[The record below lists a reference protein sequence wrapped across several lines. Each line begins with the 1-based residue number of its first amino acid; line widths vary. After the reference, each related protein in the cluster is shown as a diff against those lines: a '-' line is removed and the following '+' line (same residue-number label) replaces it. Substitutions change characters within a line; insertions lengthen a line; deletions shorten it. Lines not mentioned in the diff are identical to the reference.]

1 MVSDSRPTPIAP
13 PGWRPRD
20 EDLDFFGLTH
30 PGKVRKE
37 NQDHFLFSTIHKA
50 MRVGGTSL
58 PNPELLEMPSQRLA
72 SFGMVADGVGG
83 HAGGEEA
90 SRAALEAIV
99 EYLVHAT
106 NCFFTTDSSD
116 QAIFLEA
123 LTTGAEK
130 SREAVIGRA
139 QASGDVRG
147 MATTLT
153 AVMVTWPHL
162 FLLQVGDS
170 RCYRFRNGELT
181 QLSRDQ
187 TMAQDLIDMGVLP
200 AERAAA
206 TQFANVLSS
215 SIGGQSYR
223 PVVTTHD
230 VQPGEI
236 LLLCTDGLTKHVSK
250 EQIVARLANLTS
262 SEQVARDLVA
272 DALAGG
278 GSDNVTV
285 VVLRSVVPPSA
296 SPAP

>member
-1 MVSDSRPTPIAP
+1 MSDLEPASSAP

-58 PNPELLEMPSQRLA
+58 PNREQLEMPSQRLA

-83 HAGGEEA
+83 HAGGEQA
-90 SRAALEAIV
+90 SRAALEAIAT
-99 EYLVHAT
+99 YLAHAT
-106 NCFFTTDSSD
+106 NCFFTTDPD
-116 QAIFLEA
+116 NQAVFLEA
-123 LTTGAEK
+123 LTAGAEK
-130 SREAVIGRA
+130 SRDAVIEQA
-139 QASGDVRG
+139 KASGDARG

-153 AVMVTWPHL
+153 AAMVTWPHL
-162 FLLQVGDS
+162 YLLQVGDS
-170 RCYRFRNGELT
+170 RCYQFRHGVLT

-187 TMAQDLIDMGVLP
+187 TMAQDMVDMGILP
-200 AERAAA
+200 AERAAN

-223 PVVTTHD
+223 PVVTTHN
-230 VQPGEI
+230 VEPGEV
-236 LLLCTDGLTKHVSK
+236 LLLCTDGLTKHVSQ
-250 EQIVARLANLTS
+250 ERIAERLGQLTS
-262 SEQVARDLVA
+262 SEQACRALVD

-278 GSDNVTV
+278 GTDNVTV
-285 VVLRSVVPPSA
+285 VILRSVVPGSVGA
-296 SPAP
+296 G